1 MFGAGI
7 GIGMLTYS
15 TAEPIFHFASNPEE
29 TIQGI
34 STPLDADNVR
44 NAYKWALLHYGLTPW
59 ACYGVIG
66 IALGYLRYGHAPNHS
81 LRSAAVIWLIDF
93 RMARTS
99 RRYCRHFG
107 DSDWAGRHNRLRG
120 FAVFCRPVQ
129 YQRLFVS
136 DERQWPTDAER
147 PDHRL
152 GFDRQ
157 RVVFVG
163 PVGDSR
169 GIRWLSNINMG
180 LSIFLV
186 SFFILFGSTAFA
198 LMTFGYAIWDYLL
211 ALPAMSV
218 TVWQDTS
225 SEVGAALQQWQGAW
239 NILLGVVDRVCT
251 LRRVIS
257 GKGLARADRPST
269 CWEPSLCR
277 RWFV

>member
-1 MFGAGI
+1 MAAHRPTR
-7 GIGMLTYS
+7 LRSARRRTR
-15 TAEPIFHFASNPEE
+15 IFAVQLAVHDVWRGHRYWHAH
-29 TIQGI
+29 
-34 STPLDADNVR
+34 
-44 NAYKWALLHYGLTPW
+44 LLHGGTDISPATRRPYKVSAHRGRGQRQKRLQVGPSAYGLTPW
-59 ACYGVIG
+59 AHGVIG
-66 IALGYLRYGHAPNHS
+66 IALEIAHDTQNMLTIRF
-81 LRSAAVIWLIDF
+81 RSTWCWLIDF

-147 PDHRL
+147 PDRRL

-163 PVGDSR
+163 PVEVQS
-169 GIRWLSNINMG
+169 IRWLSNINMG

-198 LMTFGYAIWDYLL
+198 LMTFGYAI
-211 ALPAMSV
+211 PV
-218 TVWQDTS
+218 TCS
-225 SEVGAALQQWQGAW
+225 RCQQ
-239 NILLGVVDRVCT
+239 
-251 LRRVIS
+251 
-257 GKGLARADRPST
+257 
-269 CWEPSLCR
+269 CR
-277 RWFV
+277 